1 MRWVNALIMDFGIA
15 KLLDSHTDLTGA
27 NIVGTWQY
35 MSPEQM
41 NTEQVDGR
49 SDQYSLAVVA
59 YELLTGRKVFDAK
72 ALGALCTMI
81 LLQTAPLA
89 SERNP
94 GLPKAVDTVLGK
106 ALAKKATDRYGTC
119 MEFVVAL
126 EASLPPRPEGPP
138 NPSQDAIPTVTIP
151 PVLIVK
157 PVPKAGDVRVNEI
170 DGQRY
175 VWIPPGTFMMGAS
188 LGDTECDDDEKPA
201 HEVTITKG
209 FWMGETVVTAG
220 AYLRFAQATGL
231 SVEPRDE
238 SLPALTATWEEA
250 ASYCR
255 WAGVRLPTEAE
266 WEYAA
271 RAGTAGARYTRR
283 QIPNTA
289 RRLLGQIS
297 AKCPS
302 LGPFQGRTGS
312 WLQSCRPFGV
322 SGNNRISAH
331 PHRVR
336 ALN

>member
-1 MRWVNALIMDFGIA
+1 MDFGIA

-255 WAGVRLPTEAE
+255 WAGQEFGYRLKQNGSTLPGQAPPGRGIPVGKFRTLRGGYWDKYPRSARLSGRFRGEPVPGYKVAGFRCV
-266 WEYAA
+266 WE
-271 RAGTAGARYTRR
+271 
-283 QIPNTA
+283 
-289 RRLLGQIS
+289 
-297 AKCPS
+297 
-302 LGPFQGRTGS
+302 
-312 WLQSCRPFGV
+312 
-322 SGNNRISAH
+322 
-331 PHRVR
+331 
-336 ALN
+336 